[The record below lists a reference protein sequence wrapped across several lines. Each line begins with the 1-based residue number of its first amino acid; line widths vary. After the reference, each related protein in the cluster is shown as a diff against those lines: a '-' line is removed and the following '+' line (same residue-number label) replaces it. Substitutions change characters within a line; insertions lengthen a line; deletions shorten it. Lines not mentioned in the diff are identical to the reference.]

1 MNYIFII
8 NPTSGNKKGKY
19 IGQIID
25 EYLKE
30 KNINYKIYYT
40 NKKNDATWIA
50 NMYRSNNDIVYC
62 LGGDGTLNEV
72 INGLAYSLSSLSIVP
87 VGSGNDF
94 YRSFKDFDGDVI
106 DLGLVNNRYFINVA
120 TLGLDAIMANDA
132 NKLKERN
139 IPNKIVYPLSII
151 KNYLKLKTFNANIE
165 EEIKNFTILAI
176 CNGAYYG
183 GGFNIGPNAILDDGY
198 FDIIEVEKMNRL
210 QVLNLIMKLIKVKHL
225 NNKGVNYY
233 TTNNI
238 LVESKIPLLC
248 NVDGEIIED
257 NKFKFTIKPKA
268 LKLLKDDSL
277 QIKELLK
284 TKNILK

>member
-19 IGQIID
+19 IGQVID

-284 TKNILK
+284 IKNILK